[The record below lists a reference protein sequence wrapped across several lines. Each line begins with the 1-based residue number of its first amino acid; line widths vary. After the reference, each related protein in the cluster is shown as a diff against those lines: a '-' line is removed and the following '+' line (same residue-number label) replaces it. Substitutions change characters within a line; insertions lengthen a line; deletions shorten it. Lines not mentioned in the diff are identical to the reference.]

1 LKKPVAKIT
10 LFILIAFI
18 TVACNSTKRVPEDKN
33 LLNKVQFSIDGS
45 NSKDEALTDQLYQK
59 PNSTFLGY
67 RLRLALYNLAKQKSD
82 SAYNA
87 WLEKKPARKKTLIA
101 LLSKKQV
108 NRLGESFV
116 VSGFNNFLMRTGEP
130 PVIYDSVSTKKS
142 LKRLKFYYYNRGYF
156 DVKTSYE
163 TDSVKKQKLDLAYK
177 INLGAAF
184 IVDSLSASI
193 ETPALDSLFQ
203 IKQSNAIIV
212 SGKQYATQD
221 IEDEKKRITEHFRNN
236 GVYSFQS
243 NYIFFNLDTI
253 NTNKKLHIEMVIKNE
268 NIRATDST
276 FTRPFKIY
284 KISKVSIFTDN
295 VDSEDRSNFK
305 DSVTYKGFKLYSKG
319 KLKYRPKAIT
329 DAIFIT
335 PNSFYSDN
343 RNSLTSRFL
352 SNLKVFNYPSIQYK
366 IDPNDDD
373 YLIANIYLSP
383 RKKYTFN
390 AAIDFTHS
398 NIQDFG
404 ISGNTSVGVR
414 NVFNGA
420 ETFELGFRGN
430 IGSSRQLDNPNNN
443 FFNISEFG
451 VDAKLNFPRIF
462 LPFNTEKIIPK
473 TMIPYTTLSVG
484 LAKQTNIGL
493 DKQNFTSSL
502 SYNWTPKRGQNIR
515 FDILNIQFVKNVN
528 IRNYYSIYQSSYN
541 ALNNFA
547 IAYNANPNYFDSNNN
562 LLIDSGTIGFTNDVL
577 GNNPTVTPTVD
588 DLKSIRSIEERRIR
602 LTENN
607 LIFATSINFFK
618 TTNVGLKDNNFYS
631 VRAKV
636 ESAGNILSLFANASK
651 ALKNQNGATTIF
663 DVEYS
668 QYFKTELEY
677 IKHWDFKS
685 QRIVAIRAFG
695 GIAIPYGNSN
705 SIPFSRSYFSG
716 GSNDNRA
723 WQPYSLGP
731 GSSGGINDF
740 NEANLKLGFSAELR
754 FNLFGKLN
762 GAIFSDVGNIWNV
775 LDNVNNEAST
785 FNGFKS
791 LKDIAVGTGLGL
803 RYDFGLFVVRGDLG
817 FKTYNPAKIQSERWF
832 KELNFSKSVINIGIN
847 YPF

>member
-1 LKKPVAKIT
+1 
-10 LFILIAFI
+10 
-18 TVACNSTKRVPEDKN
+18 VACNSTKRVPEDKS
-33 LLNKVQFSIDGS
+33 LLNKVEFTVDGA
-45 NSKDEALTDQLYQK
+45 NSKDDELSNQLYQK

-82 SAYNA
+82 SAYKA
-87 WLEKKPARKKTLIA
+87 WVEKKPGRKKALIG
-101 LLSKKQV
+101 LLSEKQV

-130 PVIYDSVSTKKS
+130 PIIYDSISTKKS
-142 LKRLKFYYYNRGYF
+142 LKRLKSYYYNRGYF
-156 DVKTSYE
+156 DVKTDFV
-163 TDSVKKQKLDLAYK
+163 TDSVKKQKVDLAYK
-177 INLGAAF
+177 INLGTAF
-184 IVDSLSASI
+184 IVDSLSATI
-193 ETPALDSLFQ
+193 ETPALDSLYQ
-203 IKQSNAIIV
+203 IRKSN
-212 SGKQYATQD
+212 SLLSTGKQYATQD
-221 IEDEKKRITEHFRNN
+221 IEDEKKRITEYYRNN
-236 GVYSFQS
+236 GVYSFQP

-253 NTNKKLHIEMVIKNE
+253 NTNKKLNVEMVIKNE
-268 NIRATDST
+268 NVRATDSS

-295 VDSEDRSNFK
+295 VESEDFSKFK
-305 DSVTYKGFKLYSKG
+305 DSVSYEGFTIYSKE

-335 PNSFYSDN
+335 PNSVYSDI
-343 RNSLTSRFL
+343 RNTFTSRFL

-366 IDPNDDD
+366 VDPKNND

-383 RKKYTFN
+383 RKKFTFN
-390 AAIDFTHS
+390 ASIDFTHS

-404 ISGNTSVGVR
+404 ISGNTSVGIR

-420 ETFELGFRGN
+420 ETFEIGFRGN

-451 VDAKLNFPRIF
+451 IDAKLNFPRIF

-473 TMIPYTTLSVG
+473 TMIPYTTFSIG

-502 SYNWTPKRGQNIR
+502 SYNWTPKRGENIR

-528 IRNYYSIYQSSYN
+528 VRNYYSIYQSSYN
-541 ALNNFA
+541 ALNDFA
-547 IAYNANPNYFDSNNN
+547 IAYNADASYFDTNNN
-562 LLIDSGTIGFTNDVL
+562 LKIDSGTIGFTNDVL
-577 GNNPTVTPTVD
+577 GDNPTINPSAE

-607 LIFATSINFFK
+607 LIFATSVNFFK
-618 TTNVGLKDNNFYS
+618 TTNLGLKDNNFYS
-631 VRAKV
+631 IRAKV
-636 ESAGNILSLFANASK
+636 ESAGNVLSLFANASK
-651 ALKNQNGATTIF
+651 ALKNQNGASTIF
-663 DVEYS
+663 EVEYS

-685 QRIVAIRAFG
+685 QRIVAIRAFA
-695 GIAIPYGNSN
+695 GIAVPYGNSN

-716 GSNDNRA
+716 GSNDIRA

-762 GAIFSDVGNIWNV
+762 GALFSDVGNIWNV
-775 LDNVNNEAST
+775 FDNVDNEAST
-785 FNGFKS
+785 FDGLNS
-791 LKDIAVGTGLGL
+791 LKDIAVGTGVGL

-817 FKTYNPAKIQSERWF
+817 FKTYNPAKVQSERWF
-832 KELNFSKSVINIGIN
+832 KELNFSQSVINIGIN

>member
-1 LKKPVAKIT
+1 V
-10 LFILIAFI
+10 
-18 TVACNSTKRVPEDKN
+18 E
-33 LLNKVQFSIDGS
+33 
-45 NSKDEALTDQLYQK
+45 
-59 PNSTFLGY
+59 
-67 RLRLALYNLAKQKSD
+67 
-82 SAYNA
+82 
-87 WLEKKPARKKTLIA
+87 
-101 LLSKKQV
+101 
-108 NRLGESFV
+108 
-116 VSGFNNFLMRTGEP
+116 
-130 PVIYDSVSTKKS
+130 
-142 LKRLKFYYYNRGYF
+142 
-156 DVKTSYE
+156 
-163 TDSVKKQKLDLAYK
+163 
-177 INLGAAF
+177 
-184 IVDSLSASI
+184 
-193 ETPALDSLFQ
+193 
-203 IKQSNAIIV
+203 
-212 SGKQYATQD
+212 
-221 IEDEKKRITEHFRNN
+221 
-236 GVYSFQS
+236 
-243 NYIFFNLDTI
+243 
-253 NTNKKLHIEMVIKNE
+253 
-268 NIRATDST
+268 
-276 FTRPFKIY
+276 
-284 KISKVSIFTDN
+284 
-295 VDSEDRSNFK
+295 SEDRNNFN

-335 PNSFYSDN
+335 PNSLYSDN
-343 RNSLTSRFL
+343 RSTLTSRFL
-352 SNLKVFNYPSIQYK
+352 SNLKVFDYPSIQYK
-366 IDPNDDD
+366 VDPNDDN

-383 RKKYTFN
+383 RKKFTYN

-420 ETFELGFRGN
+420 ETFEIGFRGN
-430 IGSSRQLDNPNNN
+430 IGSSRQLDNPKNN

-462 LPFNTEKIIPK
+462 FPFSTEKIIPK
-473 TMIPYTTLSVG
+473 TMIPYTTFSVG

-547 IAYNANPNYFDSNNN
+547 IAYNANPNYFDSNNK
-562 LLIDSGTIGFTNDVL
+562 LIIDSGTIGFTNDVL
-577 GNNPTVTPTVD
+577 GNNPTISPTAE
-588 DLKSIRSIEERRIR
+588 DLKSIRSIEERRVR

-618 TTNVGLKDNNFYS
+618 TTNVSLKDNNFYS

-636 ESAGNILSLFANASK
+636 ESAGNLLSLFANASK
-651 ALKNQNGATTIF
+651 SLKNKNQANSIF

-695 GIAIPYGNSN
+695 GIAIPYGNSK

-731 GSSGGINDF
+731 GSSGGVNDF

-775 LDNVNNEAST
+775 LDNVNNQAST

-791 LKDIAVGTGLGL
+791 LKDIAVGTGVGL

>member
-1 LKKPVAKIT
+1 
-10 LFILIAFI
+10 
-18 TVACNSTKRVPEDKN
+18 
-33 LLNKVQFSIDGS
+33 
-45 NSKDEALTDQLYQK
+45 
-59 PNSTFLGY
+59 
-67 RLRLALYNLAKQKSD
+67 
-82 SAYNA
+82 
-87 WLEKKPARKKTLIA
+87 
-101 LLSKKQV
+101 
-108 NRLGESFV
+108 
-116 VSGFNNFLMRTGEP
+116 M
-130 PVIYDSVSTKKS
+130 
-142 LKRLKFYYYNRGYF
+142 
-156 DVKTSYE
+156 
-163 TDSVKKQKLDLAYK
+163 
-177 INLGAAF
+177 
-184 IVDSLSASI
+184 
-193 ETPALDSLFQ
+193 FQ
-203 IKQSNAIIV
+203 IRKSNAIIA

-236 GVYSFQS
+236 GVYSFQP

-253 NTNKKLHIEMVIKNE
+253 NTNKKLNIEMVIKDE
-268 NIRATDST
+268 NVRANDST

-284 KISKVSIFTDN
+284 KISKVSVFTDN
-295 VDSEDRSNFK
+295 VESEDRSNFK
-305 DSVTYKGFKLYSKG
+305 DSITYKGFKLYSKG

-335 PNSFYSDN
+335 PNSYYSDV
-343 RNSLTSRFL
+343 RSTLTSRFL

-366 IDPNDDD
+366 VDPNDDN

-383 RKKYTFN
+383 RKKFTFN

-420 ETFELGFRGN
+420 ETFEIGFRGN

-473 TMIPYTTLSVG
+473 TMIPYTTFSVG

-541 ALNNFA
+541 ALNDFA
-547 IAYNANPNYFDSNNN
+547 IAYNANPNYFDSNNK
-562 LLIDSGTIGFTNDVL
+562 LIIDSGTIGFTNDVL
-577 GNNPTVTPTVD
+577 GNNPTINPTAD
-588 DLKSIRSIEERRIR
+588 DLKSIRSIEERRVR

-636 ESAGNILSLFANASK
+636 ESAGNLLSLFANASK
-651 ALKNQNGATTIF
+651 ALKNQNGANTIF

-677 IKHWDFKS
+677 IKHWDFKN

-695 GIAIPYGNSN
+695 GIAIPYGNSK

-775 LDNVNNEAST
+775 LDNVDNQAST

-791 LKDIAVGTGLGL
+791 LKDIAVGTGVGL